1 MAEARTPGALQR
13 RPRVGRPTLRWEQAL
28 VKFHGLHWRLMT
40 DDRKSW
46 RANGL
51 SFVNS
56 QLQFF
61 ACNPWHALPDHSL
74 SSPSMNKLQYWI
86 MEAKLEF
93 QHKYLFL
100 FLE

>member
-61 ACNPWHALPDHSL
+61 ACDPWHALPDR
-74 SSPSMNKLQYWI
+74 PTP
-86 MEAKLEF
+86 
-93 QHKYLFL
+93 
-100 FLE
+100 